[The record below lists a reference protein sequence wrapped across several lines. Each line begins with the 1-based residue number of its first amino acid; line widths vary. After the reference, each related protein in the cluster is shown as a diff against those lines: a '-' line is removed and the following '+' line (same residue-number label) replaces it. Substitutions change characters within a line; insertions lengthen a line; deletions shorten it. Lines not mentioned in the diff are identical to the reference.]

1 MLWLE
6 RIGNLTLMVG
16 TVWVVLAPSM
26 TSRVAPDGPTTAA
39 AAAAAVVGPAA
50 AAAAVE
56 TRATGAGWNWL
67 GGLILLWRV
76 CFINI
81 VACVVL
87 CS

>member
-1 MLWLE
+1 MWLE
-6 RIGNLTLMVG
+6 RIGILMSMVG
-16 TVWVVLAPSM
+16 TVWVVLAPD
-26 TSRVAPDGPTTAA
+26 VANWAAPDGPTTAA

-50 AAAAVE
+50 AAGME

-67 GGLILLWRV
+67 GSLILLWQV

-81 VACVVL
+81 VACFVL